1 VPLRIRSRT
10 RGAAVDGE
18 MQTRSV
24 ERAVWLG
31 LIAVVAV
38 VVLVGL
44 WSLRGRMR
52 GHRPPVL
59 GAVPPFSLVE
69 RSGRPVSRADL
80 AGSPWIADFIFT
92 RCSGTCPALSARMG
106 ELRRKLRDQHLQARL
121 VSFSVDPSHDTPEVL
136 REYATRFAPDDG
148 DDWWFVTGDRE
159 ALYQLVGE
167 GFRLSVAEASPGA
180 GESPGELITHSDRF
194 VLVDGEGRIRGYY
207 HGVDADAVP
216 ALLRDLDALQAR

>member
-1 VPLRIRSRT
+1 
-10 RGAAVDGE
+10 

-31 LIAVVAV
+31 LITVVAV

-44 WSLRGRMR
+44 WSLRGRMH

-136 REYATRFAPDDG
+136 RGHGPAHGLDPANWLLLTTTADEAEDTTRKLAKAFGHTFTKAEDG
-148 DDWWFVTGDRE
+148 TQTHGIVTHVIDK
-159 ALYQLVGE
+159 
-167 GFRLSVAEASPGA
+167 
-180 GESPGELITHSDRF
+180 
-194 VLVDGEGRIRGYY
+194 DGR
-207 HGVDADAVP
+207 
-216 ALLRDLDALQAR
+216 